1 MAKRT
6 KTTKVDFDVLTEIS
20 TVAGKLAKSKLKVR
34 RTKVFSEAEGKL
46 NGYFGTATGATWMLC
61 AIISHYFDNHGD
73 TCSFNNLSK
82 FFDCS
87 VMSIIAYRKDMQ
99 ALLEKHYISNKNN
112 ILGDEI
118 GLTNEFEISSRFLA
132 GVLHNEPL
140 PSMKDDEK
148 KDTILDMIEK
158 FGNLIESNELFFEK
172 LSKSNILEER
182 FAGHQFVKD
191 VKKLLPGDMQERM
204 FFYDSC
210 NDFIRGNETSLS
222 ATIDDIYPTSCKFR
236 IAESFLD
243 ESNALLKADLLE
255 FTKKGSLTDSILELT
270 PKAKEMLLGEDA
282 KLFTKAARGTNVILP
297 EKITAKELFYAP
309 ENEGEITRLTS
320 SLMEENLARIQAG
333 LSEKG
338 LPKGI
343 AVLLYGA
350 PGTGKTETVY
360 QIARTTGRKILHVD
374 ISSSKSCWFGESE
387 KNIKRVFTDYKNL
400 CKSCRGEKGGRTPIL
415 LFNEADGILSKRK
428 DVTSGNV
435 AQTEN
440 AIQNIILEE
449 MESLEGIL
457 VATTNL
463 ADNLDAA
470 FERRFLFKIRVENPS
485 ADAKQKIWKSKLDW
499 LSESDARAFAN
510 DYDLSGGQI
519 DNIVRKITMDEVLT
533 GKLPDMDALVT
544 MCRNEKLGSSEHRIG
559 FF

>member
-6 KTTKVDFDVLTEIS
+6 KTLKVDFDVLTEIS

-34 RTKVFSEAEGKL
+34 KTKAFSEAEGKL
-46 NGYFGTATGATWMLC
+46 NGYFGTTEGETWMLC

-82 FFDCS
+82 SFDCS
-87 VMSIIAYRKDMQ
+87 VMSIIAYRKDIQ
-99 ALLEKHYISNKNN
+99 ALLKKHYISNKNN
-112 ILGDEI
+112 VLGDEI
-118 GLTNEFEISSRFLA
+118 DLTNEFEISSRFLS
-132 GVLHNEPL
+132 GLLHNEPL
-140 PSMKDDEK
+140 PSMKADE
-148 KDTILDMIEK
+148 
-158 FGNLIESNELFFEK
+158 
-172 LSKSNILEER
+172 
-182 FAGHQFVKD
+182 
-191 VKKLLPGDMQERM
+191 KKLLPGDMQERM
-204 FFYDSC
+204 FFYGSC
-210 NDFIRGNETSLS
+210 NDFIQGNETGLS

-255 FTKKGSLTDSILELT
+255 FTKKGTLTDSILELT

-470 FERRFLFKIRVENPS
+470 FERRFLFKIRFENPS
-485 ADAKQKIWKSKLDW
+485 VDAKQKIWKSKLDW

-510 DYDLSGGQI
+510 NYDLSGGQI
-519 DNIVRKITMDEVLT
+519 DNIVRK
-533 GKLPDMDALVT
+533 VT
-544 MCRNEKLGSSEHRIG
+544 MGEILSGKRPDRDELHRLCKDEKLERDERRIG

>member
-1 MAKRT
+1 
-6 KTTKVDFDVLTEIS
+6 
-20 TVAGKLAKSKLKVR
+20 
-34 RTKVFSEAEGKL
+34 
-46 NGYFGTATGATWMLC
+46 
-61 AIISHYFDNHGD
+61 
-73 TCSFNNLSK
+73 
-82 FFDCS
+82 
-87 VMSIIAYRKDMQ
+87 
-99 ALLEKHYISNKNN
+99 
-112 ILGDEI
+112 
-118 GLTNEFEISSRFLA
+118 
-132 GVLHNEPL
+132 
-140 PSMKDDEK
+140 
-148 KDTILDMIEK
+148 
-158 FGNLIESNELFFEK
+158 
-172 LSKSNILEER
+172 
-182 FAGHQFVKD
+182 
-191 VKKLLPGDMQERM
+191 
-204 FFYDSC
+204 
-210 NDFIRGNETSLS
+210 
-222 ATIDDIYPTSCKFR
+222 
-236 IAESFLD
+236 
-243 ESNALLKADLLE
+243 
-255 FTKKGSLTDSILELT
+255 
-270 PKAKEMLLGEDA
+270 MLLGEDA

-360 QIARTTGRKILHVD
+360 QIARATGRKILHVD

-470 FERRFLFKIRVENPS
+470 FERRFLFKIRFENPS
-485 ADAKQKIWKSKLDW
+485 VDAKQKIWKSKLDW

-519 DNIVRKITMDEVLT
+519 DNIVRKVTMDEILS
-533 GKLPDMDALVT
+533 GKRPDRDELHRL
-544 MCRNEKLGSSEHRIG
+544 CKDEKLGREKRRIG